1 MNSPPTSPAR
11 PAAPSADLAV
21 ATGEREDDPA
31 RPAAPRAKP
40 SESPA
45 LGRSAAPV
53 VALLAVPALSAAAA
67 VLAARP
73 LAAQPPT
80 AAADDAAEQLLEAA
94 AERYRRAPAT
104 CADFE
109 QVVDVRLLGRRVE
122 SAGRICQRRPNLF
135 SMRFTDPDGD
145 MVISDGE
152 HFWVYYPSLDPS
164 QVVRYAVAGSPG
176 GYDFHREFLDD
187 PGAKYVVR
195 DGGADVVDG
204 RECRIVELAPR
215 GEAAYRRARLWL
227 DVEDHLLRRTE
238 LHQENGSVR
247 TLTLR
252 NPELSPLLD
261 GDVFAF
267 RVPEGARVMDA
278 PSRPA
283 RPARP
288 GGRTP

>member
-1 MNSPPTSPAR
+1 MSNP
-11 PAAPSADLAV
+11 
-21 ATGEREDDPA
+21 
-31 RPAAPRAKP
+31 
-40 SESPA
+40 
-45 LGRSAAPV
+45 
-53 VALLAVPALSAAAA
+53 LLAVLAAFSAAAA

-73 LAAQPPT
+73 LAARQPPT
-80 AAADDAAEQLLEAA
+80 AAADDAAVQLLEAA

-261 GDVFAF
+261 GDIFAF

-278 PSRPA
+278 PSRPG

-288 GGRTP
+288 GARAP